1 MSDDDL
7 NDGERLQGRKAD
19 EVDVVELPEGPSSRS
34 IWVLFLA
41 GPTVWFL
48 HFMAVYLVVEAV
60 CTGGRPDRELL
71 GLPLV
76 STFTLLATVA
86 AVPVIAGFAVAA
98 YRRWRDLERTVSG
111 QSDDR
116 EEEET
121 VARGH
126 DRALAFAGF
135 ALGLLFILG
144 VLFTGLPALWLTP
157 C

>member
-1 MSDDDL
+1 MSPDDRDDD
-7 NDGERLQGRKAD
+7 RLQGRKAD
-19 EVDVVELPEGPSSRS
+19 EVDVVELSVGASSRS

-60 CTGGRPDRELL
+60 CTGGRVERELW

-76 STFTLLATVA
+76 SAFTVLTMVA
-86 AVPVIAGFAVAA
+86 AVVVIAGFAVAA
-98 YRRWRDLERTVSG
+98 YRRWRDIEVEVS
-111 QSDDR
+111 QQHDER
-116 EEEET
+116 EEEAA
-121 VARGH
+121 ARGH

-135 ALGLLFILG
+135 ALGLLFIVA

>member
-1 MSDDDL
+1 MSPDHLDDD
-7 NDGERLQGRKAD
+7 ERLQGRKAD
-19 EVDVVELPEGPSSRS
+19 EVDVVELPEAPSSRM

-60 CTGGRPDRELL
+60 CTGGRAERALW

-76 STFTLLATVA
+76 STFTLLATVG
-86 AVPVIAGFAVAA
+86 AVVVIVGFAVAA
-98 YRRWRDLERTVSG
+98 YRRWRDIEGVVPH
-111 QSDDR
+111 QKDER
-116 EEEET
+116 EEEA